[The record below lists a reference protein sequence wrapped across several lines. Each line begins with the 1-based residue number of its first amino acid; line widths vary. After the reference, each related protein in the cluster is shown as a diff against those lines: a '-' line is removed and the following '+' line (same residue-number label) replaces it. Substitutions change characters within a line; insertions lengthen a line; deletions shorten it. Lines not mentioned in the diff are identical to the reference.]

1 MDVNYSI
8 AHRHFFSIDGS
19 KNLTSSDQKEKRR
32 SNNRI
37 YRLVSEKRKIRKNVG
52 PLGKEMGDLLIQD
65 MEKANALND
74 IFASSSTSK
83 SQKPKASLRKTK
95 NCTL

>member
-8 AHRHFFSIDGS
+8 AHRPFFSIDGS

-52 PLGKEMGDLLIQD
+52 PLGKEMGTFPRSPGTFIPGMSGIPL
-65 MEKANALND
+65 M
-74 IFASSSTSK
+74 
-83 SQKPKASLRKTK
+83 
-95 NCTL
+95 